1 MAHSVEQLIF
11 ALCVIV
17 GISYGWSTSVKFK
30 YKSFTMPPS
39 DHNRNELTN
48 KMIENVEAHIIATE
62 TTTQKVQFLESTNKS
77 VKVSEIST
85 ENVSNNDLNSED
97 YYSDDYYENYR
108 SGPFLLFAI
117 TYH

>member
-48 KMIENVEAHIIATE
+48 KMTENVDATE
-62 TTTQKVQFLESTNKS
+62 TTTQKVQVLESTNKS

-108 SGPFLLFAI
+108 SGLFLLFAI